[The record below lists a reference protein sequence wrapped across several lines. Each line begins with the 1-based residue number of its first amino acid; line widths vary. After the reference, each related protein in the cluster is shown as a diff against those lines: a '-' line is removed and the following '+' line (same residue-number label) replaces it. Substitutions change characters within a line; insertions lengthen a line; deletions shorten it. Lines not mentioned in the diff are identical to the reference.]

1 MSTHAGGLPH
11 ARTGRRRAGTH
22 RKADRTARH
31 VFRPQRVWPAVIA
44 ALLLAAGG
52 VLTAIEVFSEMAGH
66 PAKIVPYDEV
76 TDWAD
81 GVAWEDSA
89 PLAIASGVALAGL
102 LFLLGALVPGRSRV
116 VPLHG
121 TDPDLVTGITRGG
134 LKQAVALAAEGAPGV
149 SAVRR
154 VRVRRHR
161 IKVVAVTA
169 VRDSQALDEKVVEA
183 VRARLDEI
191 EPLPVLFV
199 SVRVKH
205 RED

>member
-1 MSTHAGGLPH
+1 MSAHAGGLPNTQ
-11 ARTGRRRAGTH
+11 TGRRQAGAH
-22 RKADRTARH
+22 RKADRMARH

-44 ALLLAAGG
+44 ALLLVAGG
-52 VLTAIEVFSEMAGH
+52 VLTAIEVFSEMAGR
-66 PAKIVPYDEV
+66 PAKIVPYDQV

-89 PLAIASGVALAGL
+89 PLAIASGVAVAGL

-121 TDPDLVTGITRGG
+121 TDPDLVMGITRGG
-134 LKQAVALAAEGAPGV
+134 LKQAVGLAAEGAPGV

-169 VRDSQALDEKVVEA
+169 VRDSWGLDDQVVEV

-191 EPLPVLFV
+191 EPLPAMSV
-199 SVRVKH
+199 SVRVKQ
-205 RED
+205 REH